1 MSISPLFTAQLFV
14 VLVGISLMGA
24 AEAARIEP
32 ANTEFTAKGPISFAK
47 SIINADC
54 TIQVLSLIHI

>member
-47 SIINADC
+47 S
-54 TIQVLSLIHI
+54 LSLIHI